1 LEARRV
7 ADTLAAAMKLHLS
20 LQLLGLLLG
29 LFLPSACSSP
39 KGSSKDAASGDPRAN
54 RSEPISDEDWNKL
67 KPARPHGE
75 PQAVHFTDS
84 RSQRRLALVNE
95 SHTDPSEQYSQRRKA
110 EDAMTKVGHDEVVA
124 ALLERFEEHGF
135 FKLAESGPAPSA
147 GAGTWN
153 MTLEVERKDGL
164 RHMALGAASTSAQR
178 ECFTLCRTDFVQLY
192 SSILGLQAVERV
204 PDWQSGTPVPP
215 KH

>member
-1 LEARRV
+1 
-7 ADTLAAAMKLHLS
+7 MKLQGLVWV
-20 LQLLGLLLG
+20 LLAGLV
-29 LFLPSACSSP
+29 PACSSP
-39 KGSSKDAASGDPRAN
+39 KSSTQDPSKDPRAN

-67 KPARPHGE
+67 HAQRPHGD
-75 PQAVHFTDS
+75 PLAVRFTDF
-84 RSQRRLALVNE
+84 RSNRRLALVNQ

-124 ALLERFEEHGF
+124 ALLERFDEHGF
-135 FKLAESGPAPSA
+135 FKLAENGPAPTA

-153 MTLEVERKDGL
+153 MVLEVERKDGL

-192 SSILGLQAVERV
+192 SSILGLQAVERE
-204 PDWQSGTPVPP
+204 PDWQSQTPVPP
-215 KH
+215 KR

>member
-1 LEARRV
+1 
-7 ADTLAAAMKLHLS
+7 MKLQGLAWV
-20 LQLLGLLLG
+20 LLLG
-29 LFLPSACSSP
+29 LAPACSSP
-39 KGSSKDAASGDPRAN
+39 KSSAQDQAGKDPRAN

-67 KPARPHGE
+67 HPQRPHGD
-75 PQAVHFTDS
+75 PLAVRFTDF
-84 RSQRRLALVNE
+84 RSNRRLALVNE

-124 ALLERFEEHGF
+124 ALLERFDEHGF
-135 FKLAESGPAPSA
+135 FKLAETGPAPTA

-153 MTLEVERKDGL
+153 MVLEVERKGGL
-164 RHMALGAASTSAQR
+164 RHMALGSASTSKQR

-204 PDWQSGTPVPP
+204 PDWQSQTPVPP
-215 KH
+215 KR

>member
-1 LEARRV
+1 MKLEA
-7 ADTLAAAMKLHLS
+7 LAWLF
-20 LQLLGLLLG
+20 LLGLA
-29 LFLPSACSSP
+29 PACSGP
-39 KGSSKDAASGDPRAN
+39 KSSAQDASGKDPRAN
-54 RSEPISDEDWNKL
+54 RAEPISDEEWNKAH
-67 KPARPHGE
+67 PVRPHGD
-75 PQAVHFTDS
+75 PQAVRFTDF
-84 RSQRRLALVNE
+84 RSNRKLALVNE

-135 FKLAESGPAPSA
+135 FKLADAGPAPTA

-153 MTLEVERKDGL
+153 MVLEVERKDGL
-164 RHMALGAASTSAQR
+164 RHMALGASSTSAQR

-204 PDWQSGTPVPP
+204 PDWQSGAPVPP